1 MASWKQQ
8 ALLEA
13 PVAEVWDVL
22 IDPARSPDW
31 DPDVLAVTGAPTKI
45 EKGSTFDLT
54 GRGPLGLKA
63 TTTFK
68 VVELEDMH
76 ELKMKCQVSGFYA
89 HWLLTGAQDGTFAEV
104 ELGIEPL
111 ESKPSLRGRAAGV
124 LHTKSFLRRQ
134 VEKLLDSLRGAVSRN
149 PAGTS

>member
-8 ALLEA
+8 ALVDA
-13 PVAEVWDVL
+13 PVREVWEL
-22 IDPARSPDW
+22 LCDPSRGPDW
-31 DPDVLAVTGAPTKI
+31 DNDVIAVTGAPDKI
-45 EKGSTFDLT
+45 EKGSTFDVT
-54 GRGPLGLKA
+54 GKGPLGLTA

-68 VVELEDMH
+68 VEELHDMH

-89 HWLLTGAQDGTFAEV
+89 HWLLTPAQDGTFAEV

-111 ESKPSLRGRAAGV
+111 EAKPSLRGRAAAA

-134 VEKLLDSLRGAVSRN
+134 VEKLLDALRHAVSRERTT
-149 PAGTS
+149 AS